1 MAAGEIVA
9 LSVARGRLTLPRR
22 AVGRRRGRGRI
33 GGPTRSVMVAVV
45 VVPMA
50 AALVGAVPSAW
61 ATTPAGATTIAGGGT
76 PSGETP
82 EAGPVLDAIVEMALT
97 ELPPSPVFVGLAQ
110 VVVPPGVRTTTAGT
124 AGPRLLAVEAGT
136 LTVAVAGPVAVTR
149 AGGGATQTVGTVTS
163 GGVPGG
169 AEVVLGAGDRLAVA
183 AGGVREVRND
193 GARATVYLDAALFSP
208 TAESGSAAFTTP
220 EGVSFQLLTGAVIDD
235 LPRAPVAFALGRMR
249 LDRGIAWP
257 DDVRLG
263 PAVAYVESGSVD
275 LVPVRGEVRF
285 GRAAAAAPY
294 SAAGPLRPIALG
306 NTATLTAGAALA
318 LPTGSLVAGRN
329 GREVPTIV
337 LIVAIEPT
345 GAPAAG

>member
-1 MAAGEIVA
+1 MASDEVGA
-9 LSVARGRLTLPRR
+9 LWVARGRSTLPRR

-33 GGPTRSVMVAVV
+33 VGPTRPVMVVA
-45 VVPMA
+45 MA
-50 AALVGAVPSAW
+50 AALVGAAPSAW
-61 ATTPAGATTIAGGGT
+61 ATTPAGATTIAGEAT
-76 PSGETP
+76 PSRETP

-97 ELPPSPVFVGLAQ
+97 DLPPAPVFVGLAQ

-136 LTVAVAGPVAVTR
+136 LTVAVAGPVAVAR
-149 AGGGATQTVGTVTS
+149 AGGGATPTVG
-163 GGVPGG
+163 G
-169 AEVVLGAGDRLAVA
+169 AAVVLGAGDRLAVA

-235 LPRAPVAFALGRMR
+235 LPRAPVALALGRMR
-249 LDRGIAWP
+249 LDRGVAWP
-257 DDVRLG
+257 ADARFG

-329 GREVPTIV
+329 EREVPTVV